1 MSTPAAPAAA
11 SQAAA
16 VPGRG
21 AQRRGA
27 GRPGRPRGEGQWAL
41 GFHEPLNPN
50 ERTKKDDDG
59 LNVRARIENVYS
71 RRGFASID
79 PADLRGRFRWWGLYT
94 QRAEGIDGGRT
105 ATIEPE
111 ELDAPFFMLRVRI
124 DGGRLTL
131 PQLRAVAT
139 VSVDFARDSADVTD
153 RQNIQL
159 HWIRVEDVPAIWE
172 RLEAVGLTTA
182 EACGDTPRVILGS
195 PVAGVDP
202 DEIVDGSPAI
212 EEIRRRFIGSSE
224 FSNLPR
230 KFKTAISGSPHQDV
244 AHEVNDLSF
253 VGVRHPEHGPGF
265 DVWVGGGLSTNP
277 HLAQRLGA
285 FVSLEEIPD
294 VWAGV
299 VGLFRDYGYRRLR
312 TKARLKFLVADWGPR
327 RFRDVLEIEYLKAP
341 LRDGPPPADPP
352 RGRRD
357 HIGVHPQRDGL
368 FSIGAKPTVGRLSGA
383 ALVRLADAVQEA
395 GADDV
400 RLTVE
405 QSLVVTGVPAPAVD
419 QLVEQLRSIGL
430 DPAPSTFRRGAMACT
445 GLEYCK
451 LAITETKS
459 TAAKLVAELE
469 DRLPTFD
476 KPLTLH
482 VNGCPNSCARIQVAD
497 IGLKGVLVPG
507 PDGSDADGYQVHLG
521 GRLGQEAGFGRTVR
535 GLRVAASDLADY
547 VERVVERYDGD
558 RTDGE
563 SFAQWTVR
571 APEESLR

>member
-1 MSTPAAPAAA
+1 
-11 SQAAA
+11 
-16 VPGRG
+16 
-21 AQRRGA
+21 
-27 GRPGRPRGEGQWAL
+27 
-41 GFHEPLNPN
+41 
-50 ERTKKDDDG
+50 
-59 LNVRARIENVYS
+59 
-71 RRGFASID
+71 
-79 PADLRGRFRWWGLYT
+79 
-94 QRAEGIDGGRT
+94 
-105 ATIEPE
+105 
-111 ELDAPFFMLRVRI
+111 
-124 DGGRLTL
+124 
-131 PQLRAVAT
+131 
-139 VSVDFARDSADVTD
+139 
-153 RQNIQL
+153 
-159 HWIRVEDVPAIWE
+159 
-172 RLEAVGLTTA
+172 
-182 EACGDTPRVILGS
+182 
-195 PVAGVDP
+195 VAGVDP
-202 DEIVDGSPAI
+202 DEIIDGSPAI
-212 EEIRRRFIGSSE
+212 EEIHRRFIGSPE

-285 FVSLEEIPD
+285 FVSLEEIPE

-312 TKARLKFLVADWGPR
+312 TKARLKFLVADWGPQ
-327 RFRDVLEIEYLKAP
+327 RFRDVLETEYLRAP

-368 FSIGAKPTVGRLSGA
+368 FSVGAKPTVGRLSGA
-383 ALVRLADAVQEA
+383 ALVTLADAVQEA
-395 GADDV
+395 GADEV

-405 QSLVVTGVPAPAVD
+405 QSLVVTGVPAATVD
-419 QLVEQLRSIGL
+419 RLVERLRSIGL

-451 LAITETKS
+451 LAITETKT
-459 TAAKLVAELE
+459 TAATLVAELE

-476 KPLTLH
+476 APLTLH

-507 PDGSDADGYQVHLG
+507 PDGSDAEGFQVHLG

-558 RTDGE
+558 HGDGE

-571 APEESLR
+571 APEEALR